1 MWWLSSNETPKE
13 HCSAECLL
21 WQKTALHQCLKWVLA
36 QLAQDRKHQW
46 STAKGLPTE
55 TIQAILNFPCQ
66 AKCIAEVSH
75 STKTELNEVL
85 QNLPFAVEL
94 CFNISVFTGKK
105 KKIQPSS
112 THYVCKVYS
121 KPLKKVWPIL
131 HSRSKKCE
139 GPTQIPTAFKRKLR
153 VPRGHSVDPLPEVY
167 KGFFRGRWQDVLM
180 LKVHGD
186 CVSIP

>member
-94 CFNISVFTGKK
+94 CFNISVFIEKNPNPV
-105 KKIQPSS
+105 QPIIFAKYTPSHWRKCGQYCTAVQRSVKGQPRSLQLSS
-112 THYVCKVYS
+112 
-121 KPLKKVWPIL
+121 
-131 HSRSKKCE
+131 
-139 GPTQIPTAFKRKLR
+139 GN
-153 VPRGHSVDPLPEVY
+153 
-167 KGFFRGRWQDVLM
+167 
-180 LKVHGD
+180 
-186 CVSIP
+186 